1 MAAMSEVEET
11 KLPGVGVRYTFTTSD
26 GERLGV
32 IAHRGGKRELLVYD
46 RGDPDSCSAVLGLE
60 DDDARTLVDLLG
72 GSEVSER
79 LDETT
84 RQSIEGLV
92 FEWVEIDESSPY
104 ARVAIADIGLRSK
117 TGASIVVVIRGR
129 ETITSPRSDVRL
141 EPGDNAVLVGSP
153 EAVAEAVAVLRGA

>member
-1 MAAMSEVEET
+1 VSDVEET
-11 KLPGVGVRYTFTTSD
+11 KLPGVGVRYTFTTAD

-46 RGDPDSCSAVLGLE
+46 RRDPDACSAVLGLE

-72 GSEVSER
+72 GSEVAER
-79 LDETT
+79 LDETI

-92 FEWVEIDESSPY
+92 LEWVAIDPASPFE
-104 ARVAIADIGLRSK
+104 RVAIGDIGLRSK
-117 TGASIVVVIRGR
+117 TGASVVAVVRGD

-141 EPGDNAVLVGSP
+141 EAGDTAVLVGSP
-153 EAVAEAVAVLRGA
+153 EAIAEAVAVLRGA